1 MVRPT
6 RGGKEYDR
14 DAFSEYLTGLLEQ
27 NNESM
32 REAGLAAGMDHGAFG
47 RFIDKQQRP
56 TRESCMVIADHFG
69 LNPNEV
75 LVQAGYDP
83 MHFFDQSLIDPDA
96 LPQEVA
102 VLARYLSQ
110 VRPISRRRQLCRA
123 IRDLLDLAGN
133 VAGDDR

>member
-1 MVRPT
+1 MTRPT

-14 DAFSEYLTGLLEQ
+14 DAFSEYLTGLLKE

-32 REAGLAAGMDHGAFG
+32 REAGLASGLDHGAYG
-47 RFIDKQQRP
+47 RFINKQQRP
-56 TRESCMVIADHFG
+56 TRESCIVIADHFG

-75 LVQAGYDP
+75 LVRVGYDP
-83 MHFFDQSLIDPDA
+83 LHFFDQSLVDPDA

-110 VRPISRRRQLCRA
+110 VRPISRRRRLCQA
-123 IRDLLDLAGN
+123 IRDLLDLAGG
-133 VAGDDR
+133 AS